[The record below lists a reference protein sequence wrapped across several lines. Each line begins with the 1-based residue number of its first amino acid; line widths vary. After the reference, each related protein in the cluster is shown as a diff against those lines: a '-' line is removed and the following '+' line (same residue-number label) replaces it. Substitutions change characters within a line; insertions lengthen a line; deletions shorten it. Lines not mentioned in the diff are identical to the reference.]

1 MSWVIVS
8 PACPSCTS
16 LMGAWAAVQAS
27 GFRIIALEDTT
38 LSACTQD
45 LLWTLHVEALPAV
58 HHEGVLRCG
67 QVAVQWLADKGLLT
81 GVAYGCFD
89 PTKLYGTTLS
99 ELQSLRLLSTLNP
112 PGTNS
117 VTHNDAAR
125 LLLVRSWKH

>member
-1 MSWVIVS
+1 MLRMQVTH
-8 PACPSCTS
+8 ATH
-16 LMGAWAAVQAS
+16 
-27 GFRIIALEDTT
+27 EDTT

-81 GVAYGCFD
+81 GCFD

-117 VTHNDAAR
+117 VGNDATR
-125 LLLVRSWKH
+125 LLLVRSWKR